1 MKQCGC
7 RECSVTS
14 TKLALGGGSQGAP
27 VYTKRMMM
35 SRGAENIMSTHAYIK
50 TKLKNILKTREIHV
64 LSATP
69 MLAEAPC
76 VAAPIARV
84 PSSVYL

>member
-1 MKQCGC
+1 MFCDIDNTGFW
-7 RECSVTS
+7 
-14 TKLALGGGSQGAP
+14 GGGGASQGAP